1 MEGVAMME
9 RIKDNEITPE
19 KVAEFFLTKK
29 ELTPKKIQKL
39 VYYAYAWFI
48 ALNNDSE
55 NDISNV
61 LFAEQ
66 PEAWIHGPVFRSI
79 YDKYKENRWHEVK
92 QIKHA
97 IVFENDD
104 IQNLLETIW
113 EKFGNYSAD
122 ELEAMTHCEDPWRI
136 ARGDVSKIE
145 SSSAKINNS
154 DIFRYYNGLAQKQFA

>member
-9 RIKDNEITPE
+9 RIKDSEITPE

-61 LFAEQ
+61 LFAE
-66 PEAWIHGPVFRSI
+66 
-79 YDKYKENRWHEVK
+79 
-92 QIKHA
+92 
-97 IVFENDD
+97 
-104 IQNLLETIW
+104 
-113 EKFGNYSAD
+113 
-122 ELEAMTHCEDPWRI
+122 
-136 ARGDVSKIE
+136 
-145 SSSAKINNS
+145 
-154 DIFRYYNGLAQKQFA
+154 